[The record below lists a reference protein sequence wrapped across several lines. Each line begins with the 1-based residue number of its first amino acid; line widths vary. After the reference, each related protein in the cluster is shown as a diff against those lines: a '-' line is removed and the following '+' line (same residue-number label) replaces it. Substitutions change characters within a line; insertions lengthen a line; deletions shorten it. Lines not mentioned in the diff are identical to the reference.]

1 MMDRSRGIKIITSP
15 LIIITMGRDL
25 EIEVKVKIEV
35 KGNVY
40 LELDAMIW

>member
-1 MMDRSRGIKIITSP
+1 MMDRSQGIKIITSP
-15 LIIITMGRDL
+15 LIITMGRDL
-25 EIEVKVKIEV
+25 EIEVKVKIKV